1 MTNTKIYCVHKRE
14 KKKAN
19 AASVSF
25 TNEND
30 SLETSNNHVAGV
42 DT

>member
-1 MTNTKIYCVHKRE
+1 MCLQEK

-25 TNEND
+25 TDEND
-30 SLETSNNHVAGV
+30 SLETSNNQVAGMG
-42 DT
+42 T